1 MEVIDKIEVAGV
13 VYQISIP
20 AGMTAEQQQAIREN
34 IGAGSASETVNV
46 SVSGQTLVLAKGG
59 QIMANINKITVDG
72 IEYNLTIPSGLTESE
87 QAQVRANIDAVSV
100 EEADVVRNGTYPDM
114 TVGNATKAQSAD
126 TLANARAIDG
136 VSFNGSAAITHYG
149 VCSTPAGTTA
159 KTVSLTGFTLV
170 TGARITVKF
179 TTANTV
185 SSPTLIVN
193 GTPAK
198 AMKCKD
204 RTTGLAWKA
213 GELMTLVYDGT
224 NWCIVE
230 GYSLADRPVNA
241 HHIQYNGEE
250 TPAARFGGTWQID
263 TDYTGRVL
271 VGSGT
276 GYTLGATGGSST
288 HNHDLSNVIA
298 CMARDYENYPE
309 LIYLSKNSPSA
320 DGYTGNRR
328 VQVAGYEDDNVSRYE
343 STGIAVQGVTDLG
356 DTMQPYKVVGV
367 WKRTA

>member
-1 MEVIDKIEVAGV
+1 MENVIAKMEVGGIRYSIV
-13 VYQISIP
+13 VPSGLSP
-20 AGMTAEQQQAIREN
+20 EQQAQIRDN
-34 IGAGSASETVNV
+34 IGAVSA
-46 SVSGQTLVLAKGG
+46 
-59 QIMANINKITVDG
+59 
-72 IEYNLTIPSGLTESE
+72 
-87 QAQVRANIDAVSV
+87 

-159 KTVSLTGFTLV
+159 KTIALTGFTLV

-179 TTANTV
+179 TMANTV

-204 RTTGLAWKA
+204 RTTGLTWKA

-230 GYSLADRPVNA
+230 GYSLADRPVTA

-271 VGSGT
+271 VGSGAE
-276 GYTLGATGGSST
+276 YTLGATGGEKSHMLIKEEIPDHNHEGYIIGDQSSST
-288 HNHDLSNVIA
+288 DNIA
-298 CMARDYENYPE
+298 VSTQWGKYQAIGDFAKSIENYQGQTE
-309 LIYLSKNSPSA
+309 LGL
-320 DGYTGNRR
+320 
-328 VQVAGYEDDNVSRYE
+328 
-343 STGIAVQGVTDLG
+343 
-356 DTMQPYKVVGV
+356 MQPYKVVAV

>member
-1 MEVIDKIEVAGV
+1 
-13 VYQISIP
+13 
-20 AGMTAEQQQAIREN
+20 
-34 IGAGSASETVNV
+34 
-46 SVSGQTLVLAKGG
+46 
-59 QIMANINKITVDG
+59 MANINKITVDG
-72 IEYNLTIPSGLTESE
+72 IEYNLTIPSGLTDAE
-87 QAQVRANIDAVSV
+87 QAQVRANIGAVSA

-149 VCSTPAGTTA
+149 VCSTASGTTA
-159 KTVSLTGFTLV
+159 KAVALTGFTLV

-179 TTANTV
+179 TTSNTM
-185 SSPTLIVN
+185 SSPTLNVN

-213 GELMTLVYDGT
+213 GELITLVYDGT

-276 GYTLGATGGSST
+276 GFTIGATGGEAT
-288 HNHDLSNVIA
+288 HTLTIEE
-298 CMARDYENYPE
+298 M
-309 LIYLSKNSPSA
+309 PSHVHQLA
-320 DGYTGNRR
+320 FFEGE
-328 VQVAGYEDDNVSRYE
+328 AGGLGAAALGRNTPPFDFANDRIGTSGGSQPHNNMPPY
-343 STGIAVQGVTDLG
+343 IAVNI
-356 DTMQPYKVVGV
+356 
-367 WKRTA
+367 WKRIA

>member
-1 MEVIDKIEVAGV
+1 
-13 VYQISIP
+13 
-20 AGMTAEQQQAIREN
+20 
-34 IGAGSASETVNV
+34 
-46 SVSGQTLVLAKGG
+46 
-59 QIMANINKITVDG
+59 MANLNKITVDG
-72 IEYNLTIPSGLTESE
+72 VEYNITIPSGLSQEE
-87 QAQVRANIDAVSV
+87 QAQVRANIGAISAAD
-100 EEADVVRNGTYPDM
+100 ADVVRDGTYPDM

-126 TLANARAIDG
+126 TLSNARAIDG
-136 VSFNGSAAITHYG
+136 VNFNGSAAITHYG
-149 VCSTPAGTTA
+149 VCSTPVGTTA

-185 SSPTLIVN
+185 SSPTLSVN

-224 NWCIVE
+224 NWCILD
-230 GYSLADRPVNA
+230 GYSLADRPVNT

-276 GYTLGATGGSST
+276 GFTIGATGGEESHMLIKEEIPNHFHAGYIVGDQSSST
-288 HNHDLSNVIA
+288 
-298 CMARDYENYPE
+298 
-309 LIYLSKNSPSA
+309 
-320 DGYTGNRR
+320 
-328 VQVAGYEDDNVSRYE
+328 DN
-343 STGIAVQGVTDLG
+343 IAVSTQWGKYQAIGDFAKEIQDYLG
-356 DTMQPYKVVGV
+356 QSSLSLMQPYKVVGV

>member
-1 MEVIDKIEVAGV
+1 
-13 VYQISIP
+13 
-20 AGMTAEQQQAIREN
+20 
-34 IGAGSASETVNV
+34 
-46 SVSGQTLVLAKGG
+46 
-59 QIMANINKITVDG
+59 MANINKITVDG
-72 IEYNLTIPSGLTESE
+72 IEYKITIPSGLTEEE
-87 QAQVRANIDAVSV
+87 QAQIRENIGAISSA
-100 EEADVVRNGTYPDM
+100 EADVVRDGTYPDM
-114 TVGNATKAQSAD
+114 TVGNATKAQNAD

-149 VCSTPAGTTA
+149 VCSTASGTTA
-159 KTVSLTGFTLV
+159 KTVALTGFTLV

-185 SSPTLIVN
+185 SSPTLSVN

-230 GYSLADRPVNA
+230 GYSLADRPVNT
-241 HHIQYNGEE
+241 HHIQYNGES
-250 TPAARFGGTWQID
+250 TPAALYGGTWEID

-276 GYTLGATGGSST
+276 GYTLGATGGEATHMIEISEIPDHYHAGYIIGTQSSST
-288 HNHDLSNVIA
+288 DNIA
-298 CMARDYENYPE
+298 VSTQWGKYQAIGDFAKKIRDYPGQSSLN
-309 LIYLSKNSPSA
+309 L
-320 DGYTGNRR
+320 
-328 VQVAGYEDDNVSRYE
+328 
-343 STGIAVQGVTDLG
+343 
-356 DTMQPYKVVGV
+356 MQPYRVVTI

>member
-1 MEVIDKIEVAGV
+1 
-13 VYQISIP
+13 
-20 AGMTAEQQQAIREN
+20 
-34 IGAGSASETVNV
+34 
-46 SVSGQTLVLAKGG
+46 
-59 QIMANINKITVDG
+59 MANINKITVDG
-72 IEYNLTIPSGLTESE
+72 IEYKITIPSGLTEEE
-87 QAQVRANIDAVSV
+87 QAQIRENIGAISSA
-100 EEADVVRNGTYPDM
+100 EADVVRDGTYPDM
-114 TVGNATKAQSAD
+114 TVGNATKAQNAD

-149 VCSTPAGTTA
+149 VCSTASGTTA
-159 KTVSLTGFTLV
+159 KTVALTGFTLV

-185 SSPTLIVN
+185 SSPTLSVN

-230 GYSLADRPVNA
+230 GYSLADRPVNT
-241 HHIQYNGEE
+241 HHIQYNGES
-250 TPAARFGGTWQID
+250 TPAALYGGTWEID

-276 GYTLGATGGSST
+276 GYTLGATGGEATHMIEISEIPNHYHAGYIIGNQSSST
-288 HNHDLSNVIA
+288 DNIA
-298 CMARDYENYPE
+298 VSTQWGKYEAIGDFAKEIQNYPGQSS
-309 LIYLSKNSPSA
+309 LNL
-320 DGYTGNRR
+320 
-328 VQVAGYEDDNVSRYE
+328 
-343 STGIAVQGVTDLG
+343 
-356 DTMQPYKVVGV
+356 MQPYRVVTI